1 MELGGD
7 ERRGG
12 EAFSPS
18 LIRAVGGTYPGP
30 YAMHGS
36 QGAWLHAPR
45 VAPAR
50 IVAAELLRPR
60 AELHMLSRA
69 HFASAACA
77 DDQHTR
83 THQSRP
89 VEGRGEVTEGQ
100 IAGHLPARTK
110 TARLFL
116 AVHQQFSRRKGD
128 EG

>member
-18 LIRAVGGTYPGP
+18 LIRAVGGTCLGP
-30 YAMHGS
+30 FAMHGP
-36 QGAWLHAPR
+36 QGACLHAQR

-50 IVAAELLRPR
+50 ILAAEMLRPR

-77 DDQHTR
+77 VIAADDQHMR
-83 THQSRP
+83 THQPRS
-89 VEGRGEVTEGQ
+89 VEGRGEVTEG
-100 IAGHLPARTK
+100 
-110 TARLFL
+110 
-116 AVHQQFSRRKGD
+116 
-128 EG
+128 